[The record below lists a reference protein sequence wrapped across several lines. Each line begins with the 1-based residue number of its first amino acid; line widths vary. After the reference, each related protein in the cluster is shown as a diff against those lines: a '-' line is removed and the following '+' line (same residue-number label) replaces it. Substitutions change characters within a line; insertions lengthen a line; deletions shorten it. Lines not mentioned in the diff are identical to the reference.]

1 MPSGRGLTVKG
12 ELAASEDVTIDFALE
27 GAIIVSGHRLTVAE
41 GGQVHASVTASL
53 VTVHGRIDGH
63 ISADRVELG
72 PTAHVAASIVSPRVS
87 VEDGAHL
94 SGQVNTERAQAAGS
108 VARHRQKAAS
118 EP

>member
-1 MPSGRGLTVKG
+1 V
-12 ELAASEDVTIDFALE
+12 
-27 GAIIVSGHRLTVAE
+27 VS
-41 GGQVHASVTASL
+41 
-53 VTVHGRIDGH
+53 VHGRIDGH

-108 VARHRQKAAS
+108 VARHRQKAGS